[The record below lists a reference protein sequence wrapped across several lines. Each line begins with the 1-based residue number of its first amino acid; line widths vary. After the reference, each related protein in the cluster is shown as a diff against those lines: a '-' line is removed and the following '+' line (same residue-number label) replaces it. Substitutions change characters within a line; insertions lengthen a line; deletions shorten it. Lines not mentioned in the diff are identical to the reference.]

1 MSYEQDFFSQRL
13 IKQITVEVPLEISA
27 DGNGYKTIS
36 EDEVKKAIEYD
47 IKSILLTNKGER
59 FDKDFGVGIK
69 ARLFENFDS
78 APVASLR
85 RDITK
90 QIRTYMPWL
99 SSFNTIVKENRENG
113 MLFVEIKY
121 KINEVG
127 IVGHFKLSLDASSL

>member
-47 IKSILLTNKGER
+47 IKSILLTSKGER

-78 APVASLR
+78 APIGTLR
-85 RDITK
+85 ADITR

-99 SSFNTIVKENRENG
+99 SSFNTIVKENREKG

>member
-36 EDEVKKAIEYD
+36 ENEVKKAIEYD

-59 FDKDFGVGIK
+59 FDKNFGVGIK
-69 ARLFENFDS
+69 ARLFENFNS
-78 APVASLR
+78 TSVVLLK
-85 RDITK
+85 RDITT
-90 QIRTYMPWL
+90 QIRRYMPWL
-99 SSFNTIVKENRENG
+99 SQFKTLVNQNTESAI
-113 MLFVEIKY
+113 LFVEIKY
-121 KINEVG
+121 QINEVG